1 MTTPSR
7 PNTPTG
13 RATTPPNTPTGR
25 GSTPPDTR
33 AAGRAPLGLGVEWRR
48 QFGRARTRWAFGIL
62 LALPLIVVAA
72 FVLGDEP
79 DGSGTRFS
87 DLASLGAAN
96 FAVFM
101 LFVSAELLL
110 LILAALFVG
119 DAIPSEASW
128 GSLRYLLTAPVPRS
142 RLLTSKLVVGLLTTV
157 VALVVLMVWVL
168 LVGGLAY
175 GWAPLTLPVGGVM
188 DWADLLPRLAL
199 ASAYILVTLLPF
211 AAIAFWMGVRTDA
224 PLAAVGVAVLAA
236 IVSSILDALDA
247 LGEWR
252 RGLPNHY
259 ARAWTELFTPEPNY
273 AELLHGSLWAVLYT
287 VVFLGLAYRYFNRK
301 DVLS

>member
-1 MTTPSR
+1 MSTPS
-7 PNTPTG
+7 T
-13 RATTPPNTPTGR
+13 
-25 GSTPPDTR
+25 STPPPAPPT
-33 AAGRAPLGLGVEWRR
+33 AARHRAPLRVPVEWRR
-48 QFGRARTRWAFGIL
+48 QMGRARTRWAFGIL
-62 LALPLIVVAA
+62 LVLPLIVVAA
-72 FVLGDEP
+72 FFLGDEP
-79 DGSGTRFS
+79 TGSGTRFS
-87 DLASLGAAN
+87 DLATLGAAN

-119 DAIPSEASW
+119 DAVPSEASW

-157 VALVVLMVWVL
+157 LALVVLVVWVL
-168 LVGGLAY
+168 LVGGLCY

-188 DWADLLPRLAL
+188 EWGDLLPRLGL
-199 ASAYILVTLLPF
+199 ACGYILVSLLPF

-247 LGEWR
+247 LGDWR

-259 ARAWTELFTPEPNY
+259 SRAWTELFTPAPDY
-273 AELLHGSLWAVLYT
+273 AELVHGSLWCLLYA
-287 VVFLGLAYRYFNRK
+287 VVFLGLAYRYFHRK